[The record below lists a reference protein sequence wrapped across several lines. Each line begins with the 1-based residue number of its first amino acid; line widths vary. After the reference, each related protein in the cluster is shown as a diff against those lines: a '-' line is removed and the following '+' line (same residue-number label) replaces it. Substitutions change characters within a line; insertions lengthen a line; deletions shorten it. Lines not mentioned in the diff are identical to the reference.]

1 MKNILVTGGNGQ
13 LGSSLRNI
21 SPSFPGF
28 SFSFIDYEDLD
39 LTRTDT
45 VDEFFNGRHIDYI
58 INCAAF
64 TAVDLAES
72 QQEAAFKVN
81 AGIPQLLAGIAALH
95 HIRLIHISTDYV
107 YDGTKSVPHTEIET
121 PGPASVYAQSKL
133 EGEKPLW
140 DHPSAIII
148 RTSWLY
154 GEFGKNFL
162 KTMLHLGNVR
172 KELGMVF
179 DQTGTP
185 TYTGDLAKTLMEII
199 SFSEKNEFIPGIYN
213 YSNEGVCS
221 WYDFALEIMLQAG
234 RNCQVKPIRTYEY
247 PLPAK
252 RPEYSVLDKSKIKRT
267 FGIEIPYWKDSLS
280 SALANL
286 KKNKEI

>member
-21 SPSFPGF
+21 SPSFPDF
-28 SFSFIDYEDLD
+28 AFSFIDYEDLD
-39 LTRTDT
+39 LTKADR
-45 VDEFFNGRHIDYI
+45 VNEYFNGRHIDYI

-64 TAVDLAES
+64 TAVDQAES

-81 AGIPQLLAGIAALH
+81 AGIPRLLGGMADLH
-95 HIRLIHISTDYV
+95 KIRLIHISTDYV
-107 YDGTKSVPHTEIET
+107 YDGTRSVPHIENET
-121 PGPASVYAQSKL
+121 PVPSSIYAQSKL

-140 DHPSAIII
+140 DHPSVIII

-162 KTMLHLGNVR
+162 RTMLHLGNER

-185 TYTGDLAKTLMEII
+185 TYAGDLAQALMEII

-221 WYDFALEIMLQAG
+221 WYDFAREIMIKG
-234 RNCQVKPIRTYEY
+234 PRNCHVKPIRTSDY

-280 SALANL
+280 KALENL

>member
-21 SPSFPGF
+21 SESFPGF
-28 SFSFIDYEDLD
+28 SFSFIDYEDLNLANAD
-39 LTRTDT
+39 R
-45 VDEFFNGRHIDYI
+45 VNEFFSSHHFDYI

-72 QQEAAFKVN
+72 QPDEAFNVN
-81 AGIPQLLAGIAALH
+81 AGIPLILAGIAVFYE
-95 HIRLIHISTDYV
+95 IRILHISTDYV
-107 YDGTKSVPHTEIET
+107 YDGTLSLPHTENET
-121 PGPASVYAQSKL
+121 PAPASVYARSKL
-133 EGEKPLW
+133 EGEKVLW
-140 DHPSAIII
+140 NNPWAVII

-162 KTMLHLGNVR
+162 KTMLRLGKER

-185 TYTGDLAKTLMEII
+185 TYSGDLARTLMEII
-199 SFSEKNEFIPGIYN
+199 SFSEKNNFIPGIYN

-221 WYDFALEIMLQAG
+221 WYDFAREIMIQSG
-234 RNCQVKPIRTYEY
+234 RTCSVYPIRTHEY

-252 RPEYSVLDKSKIKRT
+252 RPEYSVLDKSKIKHT
-267 FGIEIPYWKDSLS
+267 FGIEIPHWKDSLS
-280 SALANL
+280 IALANL

>member
-39 LTRTDT
+39 LTDAGR
-45 VDEFFNGRHIDYI
+45 VNEFFRSRKTDYI

-64 TAVDLAES
+64 TAVDQAEIKKE
-72 QQEAAFKVN
+72 EAFNVN
-81 AGIPQLLAGIAALH
+81 AVIPRILAGIAVFYE
-95 HIRLIHISTDYV
+95 IRVLHISTDYV
-107 YDGTKSVPHTEIET
+107 YNGTLSVPHTENET
-121 PGPASVYAQSKL
+121 PAPASIYARTKL
-133 EGEKPLW
+133 EGEKVFW
-140 DHPSAIII
+140 DNRWAIII

-154 GEFGKNFL
+154 GEFGNNFL
-162 KTMLHLGNVR
+162 KTMLRLGKERN
-172 KELGMVF
+172 ELGIVF

-185 TYTGDLAKTLMEII
+185 TYSGDLAQTLMGII
-199 SFSEKNEFIPGIYN
+199 TYSEKNEFMPGIYN

-221 WYDFALEIMLQAG
+221 WYDFAREIMIQGG
-234 RNCQVKPIRTYEY
+234 RNCRVKPIRTADY

-252 RPEYSVLDKSKIKRT
+252 RPEYSVLDKAKIRKT

-280 SALANL
+280 TALANL

>member
-21 SPSFPGF
+21 SESFPDF

-39 LTRTDT
+39 LAKAGS
-45 VDEFFNGRHIDYI
+45 VNEFFRGRHFDYI

-72 QQEAAFKVN
+72 QRETAFNVN
-81 AGIPQLLAGIAALH
+81 AGIPQILAGIAETH
-95 HIRLIHISTDYV
+95 NIRLIHISTDYV
-107 YDGTKSVPHTEIET
+107 YDGTNSVPHTENET

-133 EGEKPLW
+133 EGEKPLR

-162 KTMLHLGNVR
+162 KTMLYLGKER
-172 KELGMVF
+172 KEIGIVF

-185 TYTGDLAKTLMEII
+185 TYAGDLAKTLLEII
-199 SFSEKNEFIPGIYN
+199 SFSEKNDFIPGIYN

-221 WYDFALEIMLQAG
+221 WYDFAREIMIQSG
-234 RNCQVKPIRTYEY
+234 RNCRVNPIRTFEY

-280 SALANL
+280 IALANL

>member
-1 MKNILVTGGNGQ
+1 M
-13 LGSSLRNI
+13 
-21 SPSFPGF
+21 
-28 SFSFIDYEDLD
+28 
-39 LTRTDT
+39 
-45 VDEFFNGRHIDYI
+45 
-58 INCAAF
+58 
-64 TAVDLAES
+64 
-72 QQEAAFKVN
+72 N
-81 AGIPQLLAGIAALH
+81 AGIPRLLAGIADIYN
-95 HIRLIHISTDYV
+95 IRLIHISTDYV
-107 YDGTKSVPHTEIET
+107 YDGTRSVPHSENET
-121 PGPASVYAQSKL
+121 PVPASVYAHSKL

-140 DHPSAIII
+140 DHKSAIII

-162 KTMLHLGNVR
+162 KTMLHLGNER

-185 TYTGDLAKTLMEII
+185 TYSGDLADTLMEIV

-221 WYDFALEIMLQAG
+221 WYDFAREIMIQGG
-234 RNCQVKPIRTYEY
+234 RHCRVKPIRTYEY

-252 RPEYSVLDKSKIKRT
+252 RPEYSVLDKSKIKLT

-280 SALANL
+280 TALANL

>member
-13 LGSSLRNI
+13 LGSSLRKI
-21 SPSFPGF
+21 SMSYPDF
-28 SFSFIDYEDLD
+28 SYSFIDYDDLD
-39 LTRTDT
+39 LTKDGE
-45 VDEFFNGRHIDYI
+45 VNEFFRSRHIDYI

-64 TAVDLAES
+64 TAVDQAES
-72 QQEAAFKVN
+72 HQEAAFNVN
-81 AGIPQLLAGIAALH
+81 AGIPRLLAGIAGVNN
-95 HIRLIHISTDYV
+95 IRLLHISTDYV
-107 YDGTKSVPHTEIET
+107 YDGKLSLPHTENEKPLPLSI
-121 PGPASVYAQSKL
+121 YAQSKL

-154 GEFGKNFL
+154 GESGKNFL
-162 KTMLHLGNVR
+162 KTMLQLGNER
-172 KELGMVF
+172 KELGIVF

-185 TYTGDLAKTLMEII
+185 TYAGDLAQTLMEII

-221 WYDFALEIMLQAG
+221 WYDFAREIMIQG
-234 RNCQVKPIRTYEY
+234 RRNCHVKPIRTSDY

-280 SALANL
+280 TALENL

>member
-21 SPSFPGF
+21 SSSFPGF
-28 SFSFIDYEDLD
+28 SFLFIDYQDLD
-39 LTRTDT
+39 LTNADR
-45 VDEFFNGRHIDYI
+45 VEEFFNGHHLDYI

-64 TAVDLAES
+64 TAVDQAES

-81 AGIPQLLAGIAALH
+81 AGIPKLLAGIAALH

-107 YDGTKSVPHTEIET
+107 YDGTRSVPHTENET
-121 PGPASVYAQSKL
+121 LAPASVYAHSKL

-162 KTMLHLGNVR
+162 KTMLHLGNDR
-172 KELGMVF
+172 HELGMVY

-185 TYTGDLAKTLMEII
+185 TYSGDLANMLMEII
-199 SFSEKNEFIPGIYN
+199 SFSENNEYLPGIYN

-221 WYDFALEIMLQAG
+221 WYDFALEIMLQSG
-234 RNCQVKPIRTYEY
+234 RNCHVKPIRTHEY

-252 RPEYSVLDKSKIKRT
+252 RPEYSVLDKSKIKHI

-280 SALANL
+280 TALANL

>member
-21 SPSFPGF
+21 SPSYPDFNF
-28 SFSFIDYEDLD
+28 AFIDYDDLD
-39 LTRTDT
+39 LTKADR
-45 VDEFFNGRHIDYI
+45 VNEFFQSRYTDYI

-64 TAVDLAES
+64 TAVDQAEI
-72 QQEAAFKVN
+72 QEEAAFNVN
-81 AGIPQLLAGIAALH
+81 AGIPRLLAGIAGVNN
-95 HIRLIHISTDYV
+95 IRLLHISTDFV
-107 YDGTKSVPHTEIET
+107 YDGKQSLPHTENET
-121 PGPASVYAQSKL
+121 PVPLSIYAQSKL
-133 EGEKPLW
+133 EGEKALW
-140 DHPSAIII
+140 EHPSAIII

-154 GEFGKNFL
+154 GEFGNNFL
-162 KTMLHLGNVR
+162 KVMLHLGNER
-172 KELGMVF
+172 KELGVVF

-185 TYTGDLAKTLMEII
+185 TYSGDLAQTLMEII
-199 SFSEKNEFIPGIYN
+199 SFSEKNEFIPGVYN

-221 WYDFALEIMLQAG
+221 WYDFAREIMKQG
-234 RNCQVKPIRTYEY
+234 DKNCKIKPIRTSEY

-267 FGIEIPYWKDSLS
+267 FGIKIPYWKDSLS
-280 SALANL
+280 TALANL

>member
-13 LGSSLRNI
+13 LGSSLRKI
-21 SPSFPGF
+21 SPSCPDF
-28 SFSFIDYEDLD
+28 SFTFIDFDDLD
-39 LTRTDT
+39 LTKAGE
-45 VDEFFNGRHIDYI
+45 VYEFFSSRHIDYI

-64 TAVDLAES
+64 TAVDQAES
-72 QQEAAFKVN
+72 QQKAAFNVN
-81 AGIPQLLAGIAALH
+81 AGIPRLLAGIADLH
-95 HIRLIHISTDYV
+95 KIRLIQISTDYV
-107 YDGTKSVPHTEIET
+107 YDGKMSLPHTENET
-121 PGPASVYAQSKL
+121 PAPASVYAESKL
-133 EGEKPLW
+133 EGEKALW

-162 KTMLHLGNVR
+162 KIMLHLGNER
-172 KELGMVF
+172 KELGVVF

-185 TYTGDLAKTLMEII
+185 TYTGDLAQTLMDII
-199 SFSEKNEFIPGIYN
+199 SFSEKNEFIPGVYN
-213 YSNEGVCS
+213 YTNEGVCS
-221 WYDFALEIMLQAG
+221 WYDFAREIMIQG
-234 RNCQVKPIRTYEY
+234 GKNCKIKPIRTSEY

-252 RPEYSVLDKSKIKRT
+252 RPEYSVLDKSKIKLT

-280 SALANL
+280 TALENL

>member
-21 SPSFPGF
+21 SQSFPGF
-28 SFSFIDYEDLD
+28 TFSFIDYDDLD
-39 LTRTDT
+39 LTKADK
-45 VDEFFNGRHIDYI
+45 VNEFFRGHHIDYI

-64 TAVDLAES
+64 TAVDQAET
-72 QQEAAFKVN
+72 QQEAAFNVN
-81 AGIPQLLAGIAALH
+81 AGIPRILAGIAVYYKVRIL
-95 HIRLIHISTDYV
+95 HISTDYV
-107 YDGTKSVPHTEIET
+107 YDGTLSLPHTENET
-121 PGPASVYAQSKL
+121 TAPASVYAHSKL
-133 EGEKPLW
+133 EGEKVLW
-140 DHPSAIII
+140 DHPWAIII

-162 KTMLHLGNVR
+162 KTMLHFGNEK
-172 KELGMVF
+172 KELGVVF

-185 TYTGDLAKTLMEII
+185 TYTGDLAKTLMKII
-199 SFSEKNEFIPGIYN
+199 SFSEKNKFIPGIYN

-221 WYDFALEIMLQAG
+221 WYDFASEIMIQGG
-234 RNCQVKPIRTYEY
+234 RNCHVKPIRTYEY

-252 RPEYSVLDKSKIKRT
+252 RPEYGVLDKLKIKRT
-267 FGIEIPYWKDSLS
+267 FGIEIPHWKDSLS
-280 SALANL
+280 IALANL

>member
-13 LGSSLRNI
+13 LGSSLRKI

-28 SFSFIDYEDLD
+28 TFSFIDYEDLD
-39 LTRTDT
+39 LTKADR
-45 VDEFFNGRHIDYI
+45 VNEFFQGRLTDYI
-58 INCAAF
+58 VNCAAF
-64 TAVDLAES
+64 TAVDQAES

-81 AGIPQLLAGIAALH
+81 AVIPRLLADVADLH
-95 HIRLIHISTDYV
+95 KIRLIHISTDYV
-107 YDGTKSVPHTEIET
+107 YDGTRSVPHTENEI
-121 PGPASVYAQSKL
+121 PAPASIYARSKL
-133 EGEKPLW
+133 EGERSLS
-140 DHPSAIII
+140 DHPLAIII

-162 KTMLHLGNVR
+162 RTMLKLGNER
-172 KELGMVF
+172 KELGIVF

-185 TYTGDLAKTLMEII
+185 TYAGDLAQTLMEII

-213 YSNEGVCS
+213 YSDEGVCS
-221 WYDFALEIMLQAG
+221 WYDFAREIMILG
-234 RNCQVKPIRTYEY
+234 CIDCHVKPIRTSDY

-280 SALANL
+280 AALENL

>member
-13 LGSSLRNI
+13 LGSSLRKI
-21 SPSFPGF
+21 SPSFPDF
-28 SFSFIDYEDLD
+28 NFSFIDFEDLD
-39 LTRTDT
+39 LTKTEPVNKYFRD
-45 VDEFFNGRHIDYI
+45 HHADYI

-64 TAVDLAES
+64 TAVDMAES
-72 QQEAAFKVN
+72 QKEAAFKVN
-81 AGIPQLLAGIAALH
+81 AGIPLLLAGIADLH

-107 YDGTKSVPHTEIET
+107 YDGTRSVPHTENET
-121 PGPASVYAQSKL
+121 PGPASVYAHSKL
-133 EGEKPLW
+133 EGERPLW
-140 DHPSAIII
+140 DRPSAIII

-162 KTMLHLGNVR
+162 KTMLHLGNER
-172 KELGMVF
+172 KELGIVF
-179 DQTGTP
+179 DQTGSP
-185 TYTGDLAKTLMEII
+185 TYTGDLAETLMEII
-199 SFSEKNEFIPGIYN
+199 SFSEKKEYIPGIYN

-221 WYDFALEIMLQAG
+221 WYDFAREIMKQGG
-234 RNCQVKPIRTYEY
+234 RNCHVKPIRTSEY

-267 FGIEIPYWKDSLS
+267 FGIEIPHWIDSLS
-280 SALANL
+280 TALANL

>member
-13 LGSSLRNI
+13 LGSSLRKI
-21 SPSFPGF
+21 STSFPEF
-28 SFSFIDYEDLD
+28 TFSFIDYEDLD
-39 LTRTDT
+39 LTKTEQVNEYFR
-45 VDEFFNGRHIDYI
+45 GHPADYI

-81 AGIPQLLAGIAALH
+81 AGIPQLLAGIAILH

-107 YDGTKSVPHTEIET
+107 YDGTRSVPHTENET
-121 PGPASVYAQSKL
+121 PAPASKYAHSKL

-140 DHPSAIII
+140 DHKLALII

-162 KTMLHLGNVR
+162 KTMLHLGNER
-172 KELGMVF
+172 KELGIVF

-185 TYTGDLAKTLMEII
+185 TYTGDLAETLMNIL
-199 SFSEKNEFIPGIYN
+199 SFSEKNEFIPGIFN

-221 WYDFALEIMLQAG
+221 WYDFAREIMKQAG
-234 RNCQVKPIRTYEY
+234 RKCLVKPIRTYEY

-267 FGIEIPYWKDSLS
+267 FGIEIPHWKDSLS
-280 SALANL
+280 TALANL

>member
-21 SPSFPGF
+21 SGSFPDF
-28 SFSFIDYEDLD
+28 SLSFIDFEDLD
-39 LTRTDT
+39 LTNSDR
-45 VDEFFNGRHIDYI
+45 VFEFFQSRQTDYI
-58 INCAAF
+58 INCAAY
-64 TAVDLAES
+64 TAVDQAEV

-81 AGIPQLLAGIAALH
+81 SGIPQLLARVADLH
-95 HIRLIHISTDYV
+95 KIRLIHISTDYV
-107 YDGTKSVPHTEIET
+107 YDGTLSLPHSENET
-121 PGPASVYAQSKL
+121 PGPASVYAHSKL
-133 EGEKPLW
+133 EGEKSLWNHPL
-140 DHPSAIII
+140 AIII

-162 KTMLHLGNVR
+162 KTMLKLGKER

-185 TYTGDLAKTLMEII
+185 TYSGDLAKTIMEII
-199 SFSEKNEFIPGIYN
+199 AFSGKKEFMPGIYN

-221 WYDFALEIMLQAG
+221 WYDFAVEIMLQGG
-234 RNCQVKPIRTYEY
+234 RDCTVRPIRTAEY

-267 FGIEIPYWKDSLS
+267 FEIKIPYWKDSLS
-280 SALANL
+280 TALANL

>member
-13 LGSSLRNI
+13 LGSSLRKI
-21 SPSFPGF
+21 APLIPGF
-28 SFSFIDYEDLD
+28 SFAFIDYEDLD
-39 LTRTDT
+39 LTDAEK
-45 VDEFFNGRHIDYI
+45 VSEFFNSRHTDYI
-58 INCAAF
+58 INCAAY
-64 TAVDLAES
+64 TAVDLAET
-72 QQEAAFKVN
+72 QKEEAFAVN
-81 AGIPQLLAGIAALH
+81 AGIPLLLAGIAVSH
-95 HIRLIHISTDYV
+95 KIRLIHISTDYV
-107 YDGTKSVPHTEIET
+107 YDGTLSVPHTENE
-121 PGPASVYAQSKL
+121 PPAPASVYAHSKL

-140 DHPSAIII
+140 DHSMAIII

-162 KTMLHLGNVR
+162 KTMLRLGSER

-185 TYTGDLAKTLMEII
+185 TYSGDLAKTLMDII

-221 WYDFALEIMLQAG
+221 WYDFATEIMIRGG
-234 RNCQVKPIRTYEY
+234 RNCHVKPIRTHEY

-267 FGIEIPYWKDSLS
+267 FGIEIPHWKDSLS
-280 SALANL
+280 TALANL

>member
-1 MKNILVTGGNGQ
+1 MKKILVTGGNGQ

-21 SPSFPGF
+21 SQSFPDF
-28 SFSFIDYEDLD
+28 AFSFIDYEDLD
-39 LTRTDT
+39 LTNADR
-45 VDEFFNGRHIDYI
+45 VNEFFSGRPIDYI

-64 TAVDLAES
+64 TAVDQAES

-81 AGIPQLLAGIAALH
+81 AGIPRFLAGMADLH
-95 HIRLIHISTDYV
+95 KIRLIHISTDYI
-107 YDGTKSVPHTEIET
+107 YDGTRSVPHIENET
-121 PGPASVYAQSKL
+121 PVPVSIYAQSKL
-133 EGEKPLW
+133 EGEKVLW

-162 KTMLHLGNVR
+162 RTMLHLGNER
-172 KELGMVF
+172 KELGVVF

-185 TYTGDLAKTLMEII
+185 TYTGDLAHTIMDII
-199 SFSEKNEFIPGIYN
+199 SFSEKNGFIPGVYN
-213 YSNEGVCS
+213 YTNEGVCS
-221 WYDFALEIMLQAG
+221 WYDFAREIMIQG
-234 RNCQVKPIRTYEY
+234 GKDCKIKPIRTSEY

-280 SALANL
+280 TALANL

>member
-1 MKNILVTGGNGQ
+1 MPKANL
-13 LGSSLRNI
+13 
-21 SPSFPGF
+21 
-28 SFSFIDYEDLD
+28 
-39 LTRTDT
+39 
-45 VDEFFNGRHIDYI
+45 
-58 INCAAF
+58 
-64 TAVDLAES
+64 
-72 QQEAAFKVN
+72 KV
-81 AGIPQLLAGIAALH
+81 
-95 HIRLIHISTDYV
+95 
-107 YDGTKSVPHTEIET
+107 KS
-121 PGPASVYAQSKL
+121 A
-133 EGEKPLW
+133 LW

-162 KTMLHLGNVR
+162 KTMLKLGNER
-172 KELGMVF
+172 KELGVVF

-185 TYTGDLAKTLMEII
+185 TYAGDLAQTLMDII

-221 WYDFALEIMLQAG
+221 WYDFAREIMIQG
-234 RNCQVKPIRTYEY
+234 RRNCYVKPIRTSDY

-280 SALANL
+280 TALENL

>member
-1 MKNILVTGGNGQ
+1 MKKILVTGGKGQ
-13 LGSSLRNI
+13 LGSSLHNI
-21 SPSFPGF
+21 SPSYPDY
-28 SFSFIDYEDLD
+28 SITFIDYEDLD
-39 LTRTDT
+39 LTKADE
-45 VDEFFNGRHIDYI
+45 VDDYFRSHPFDYL

-72 QQEAAFKVN
+72 EKEAAFAVN
-81 AGIPQLLAGIAALH
+81 AVIPYLLAGIADSH
-95 HIRLIHISTDYV
+95 NIRLIHISSDYV
-107 YDGTKSVPHTEIET
+107 YNGTLSLPHTENET
-121 PGPASVYAQSKL
+121 TFPLSVYAQSKL

-140 DHPSAIII
+140 NHDRAIII

-162 KTMLHLGNVR
+162 KSMLALGSER
-172 KELGMVF
+172 KELGVVF

-185 TYTGDLAKTLMEII
+185 TYSGDLARALMEII

-221 WYDFALEIMLQAG
+221 WFDFAREIMIRGA
-234 RNCQVKPIRTYEY
+234 RNCIVKPILTSDY

-252 RPEYSVLDKSKIKRT
+252 RPEYSVLDKAKIKRT

-280 SALANL
+280 TAFANL